1 MPVLAFSDA
10 SGVTE
15 ERVASLIIDEMV
27 QKVDETRQEIRSTLN
42 GLEALNTRFNRAAS
56 MTQHEADAEF
66 ANMDAQCRRLL
77 ELRQSLQV
85 RVDVLLSQ
93 QRVHAASVAVQPQPK
108 VA

>member
-15 ERVASLIIDEMV
+15 ERVAALIIDEMV
-27 QKVDETRQEIRSTLN
+27 NKVDEVRNEFRSTLN

-56 MTQHEADAEF
+56 MTQPEADNEF
-66 ANMDAQCRRLL
+66 RNLQDQMQRLL
-77 ELRQSLQV
+77 ILGSSLQI
-85 RVDVLLSQ
+85 RVDVLLTQ
-93 QRVHAASVAVQPQPK
+93 QRVHAATTAAHPQTK

>member
-1 MPVLAFSDA
+1 MPVVAFSSA

-15 ERVASLIIDEMV
+15 ERVAGLILDEMID
-27 QKVDETRQEIRSTLN
+27 KVDETRKEIRSTLN

-56 MTQHEADAEF
+56 MTQHEADTEF
-66 ANMDAQCRRLL
+66 ANLDAQLRRLL

-85 RVDVLLSQ
+85 RVDCLLSQ
-93 QRVHAASVAVQPQPK
+93 QRIHAAGYAAHTQTK

>member
-15 ERVASLIIDEMV
+15 QRVAELIVDEMV
-27 QKVDETRQEIRSTLN
+27 HKVDEVRSEFRSTIN

-56 MTQHEADAEF
+56 LTQHEADAEF
-66 ANMDAQCRRLL
+66 ASMDAQLRRLL

-93 QRVHAASVAVQPQPK
+93 QRVNAATTAAHPEQK

>member
-15 ERVASLIIDEMV
+15 ERVAALIINEMV
-27 QKVDETRQEIRSTLN
+27 QRVDEMRAEFRSTLN

-56 MTQHEADAEF
+56 MTQPEADSEF
-66 ANMDAQCRRLL
+66 ANMDAQCQRLL

-93 QRVHAASVAVQPQPK
+93 QRVHAATVAAHTQTK